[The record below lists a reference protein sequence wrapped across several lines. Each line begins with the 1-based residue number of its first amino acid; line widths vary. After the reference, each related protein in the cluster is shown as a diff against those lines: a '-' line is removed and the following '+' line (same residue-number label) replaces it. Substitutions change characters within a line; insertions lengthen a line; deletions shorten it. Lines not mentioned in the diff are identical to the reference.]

1 MADIDNSI
9 DKIEIDGKNYNV
21 SIAPNGIL
29 DTTSSDKFVSSDIND
44 TEVTDSL
51 KYDTTVGKIVETE
64 THNTIFSKLTSMI
77 KNIRI
82 LNKLVNRVATTGKT
96 GLVKIGTGIS
106 VDGSG
111 TISVNTNALKTTLLN
126 MIYPVGSI
134 YLTVEDTTPETTL
147 GGKWEQLYSGYVFAT
162 TNKNESKGTRRYG
175 TPSQVDT
182 VKTKRYYGID
192 GAYNITLS
200 TSQLPAHHH
209 AGGSL
214 KASGGEHSHEGTTD
228 TKTLKTSNHTHTYTK
243 TTANGIY
250 VTSAKD
256 SDPDH
261 YRIGTR
267 GGTFKLAGFSD
278 SSPSSQSTATGK
290 AVDFDVSH
298 YHTFTTDKKSLSSL
312 SVTGSTADAGS
323 GSSFNVKPYT
333 YPVYA
338 WKRIQ

>member
-106 VDGSG
+106 VDSSG

-134 YLTVEDTTPETTL
+134 YLTIGNTNPGSTL
-147 GGKWEQLYSGYVFAT
+147 GGTWEPLAAGYVLAT
-162 TNKNESKGTRRYG
+162 YNATSGVQRYG
-175 TPSQVDT
+175 TKV
-182 VKTKRYYGID
+182 
-192 GAYNITLS
+192 GATTGKDKITLS

-209 AGGSL
+209 AGQSSAYKL
-214 KASGGEHSHEGTTD
+214 KATGTHKHGASSDEQTITISSSD
-228 TKTLKTSNHTHTYTK
+228 HKHTYTK

-256 SDPDH
+256 SDSDH

-278 SSPSSQSTATGK
+278 SSPSSQSTNTGN
-290 AVDFDVSH
+290 AGSFEVSKKH
-298 YHTFTTDKKSLSSL
+298 KHKITIDDKELSLD
-312 SVTGSTADAGS
+312 VTGYTADTGS
-323 GSSFNVKPYT
+323 GSEIDVRPYT
-333 YPVYA
+333 YAVYA
-338 WKRIQ
+338 WRRKN